1 MIVLYYKIMNE
12 MTDWKGLKMT
22 TFVVRTSKNN
32 KNNKTMK
39 KLLTLLFSLMLVM
52 TASAEKR
59 PVFIYAGQ
67 SNADG
72 REYVQNLPNY
82 MKVGSSPYSP
92 YTHLKWASICG
103 NPTKK
108 AFDTRKMATGER
120 YAFCDVTNYWIDQ
133 AVTEDF
139 YAIKCAYGGTA
150 IAPGVTVEKLPIWYA
165 DATWMQTH
173 NAYSG
178 QDITQE
184 AYKNNNSLTKNLTE
198 GVASLIDGTLA
209 ALDAGYDV
217 KAIMWHQGESD
228 RNAAGSYYT
237 NFKTMIQ
244 YMRNAIYQKTGDPAD
259 LTLPFIFGTV
269 CRRSTQYSTGV
280 EEAQKQVAR
289 DLENVYVIDMKNAT
303 LLSDNLHFDKQAT
316 EFLGK
321 KMYNKLVELGLVNGD
336 AVEVEEFPVK
346 ESVMDNVEVP
356 TPDNRSWDF
365 TSSAWSQA
373 TKDALSAEVALTSGS
388 LWNWNNGYGYRRGNS
403 VEEEQLHT
411 SGGYVFPET
420 EGLYFTSAVYNR
432 IATKFNGLY
441 FVSGDPTIFIPKMTA
456 GQLIYV
462 TARASSTVT
471 LRPGI
476 DMDDYVEVVG
486 SGEVGTSSTV
496 VTFRVKYNVTL
507 PTHIG
512 IKSSGAVYID
522 KIQVKTPE
530 TVNILIGADQKETF
544 SCDQPLDFS
553 PFTDLFKAYVV
564 TGYDDAGGVVE
575 CEQVLQVP
583 ANTGV
588 LLIGEESTVN
598 APIIE
603 GAAPEAPA
611 VNLLTAVVGSG
622 TAPAGSFVLATSGG
636 ETQLAKTAN
645 AVALNNQAYIETLG
659 NLSTYGFSIVEPR
672 EEHVYNI
679 AGGSILAKGT
689 ALTVGSSKHHT
700 LKDGNTNKDVYLPKN
715 ADGLEGRFAFDNSGK
730 WAVDGNNY
738 RLGANSKNTLYF
750 SVLSLV
756 NGDRVKLEWGANDAA
771 AVHVYELAGILRGV
785 SAGGEITNGGTYVV
799 EAGADEVVNIDLKM
813 YCGSNR
819 AGLTKMTVWTDNEIE
834 VVTTPVS
841 VAKFDG
847 NRKAAV
853 SYTFDDGI
861 QDQYTLAYPEM
872 KKRGIRAT
880 FGIIGSKVG
889 GTIKATGVPDVPAM
903 TWDQIRE
910 MYADGF
916 EIASHGYNHKNLT
929 SLDDEARTA
938 EVVNNDNL
946 IEQEVGQRPLTFIY
960 PYNGKSDEIVAWI
973 ESNHVGSRTY
983 QQSMGGSSNELTM
996 NSYVDGLISN
1006 GSWGVTMT
1014 HSIAEGY
1021 DHFQDPQRLFN
1032 HWDYVITLQD
1042 ELWVAPFHEVA
1053 GYVRERDNAVVTTES
1068 EDENNIAL
1076 SVSTTL
1082 EDKTMFSY
1090 PLTLLVETYAD
1101 GATQDG
1107 KALTVKYKN
1116 GQTIISGVNPNGGNV
1131 TIHKSS
1137 SEPLAELTK
1146 PTVSATLTA
1155 YASNNQLR
1163 QALVTLTGS
1172 EAAATYYYKGGDAA
1186 DWTAIAG
1193 TSFVPTK
1200 KGVYSFKAVADGYTD
1215 SDPTR
1220 GVALAP
1226 LYKASQMIDLTD
1238 LDLYA
1243 SVTGDKN
1250 AFNWGDDWGFD
1261 ANQEFGKI
1269 NTANIG
1275 IISVQNSNLAARY
1288 SYAKGIGL
1296 ANNYGY
1302 TYGSNTGSSYSF
1314 AEYQL
1319 YQNHSL
1325 TDITTKIV
1333 HNPTTS
1339 TLNFPS
1345 QKNGALKGA
1354 TIWEPATTIDI
1365 TIGDTGYA
1373 TFSCD
1378 QAVDFTSSGI
1388 AAYYA
1393 TQDGDDVK
1401 FDNAIVNPAA
1411 ATGLLLKAT
1420 PGNYEVSLV
1429 NEGTD
1434 VSGVNLLKAC
1444 LEEKTVGTTAGC
1456 DYGKVFILSKHNNQ
1470 LGFYRSNNGRTLL
1483 AGMSYL
1489 YIENASAARMENGFP
1504 FDGHA
1509 TGIDA
1514 LPVNGE
1520 QRMAD
1525 SVYDL
1530 KGQQVVQPA
1539 KGLYIVNGKKII
1551 VK

>member
-1 MIVLYYKIMNE
+1 M
-12 MTDWKGLKMT
+12 
-22 TFVVRTSKNN
+22 
-32 KNNKTMK
+32 
-39 KLLTLLFSLMLVM
+39 LTLLSCLLLSAV
-52 TASAEKR
+52 TAMAEKKS
-59 PVFIYAGQ
+59 VFIYAGQ

-72 REYVQNLPNY
+72 REYTKNLPDY
-82 MKVGSSPYSP
+82 MLDNGSLPSSP
-92 YTHLKWASICG
+92 YTHLQWASICG
-103 NPTKK
+103 NPSKQT
-108 AFDTRKMATGER
+108 FGTRTFNSGER

-133 AVTEDF
+133 VVSEDF

-165 DATWMQTH
+165 DAEWMTTH
-173 NAYSG
+173 YAYKG
-178 QDITQE
+178 DDITQAE
-184 AYKNNNSLTKNLTE
+184 YANYNSLTKNLTE

-209 ALDAGYDV
+209 AIDEGYDV

-228 RNAAGSYYT
+228 RNASGSYYT
-237 NFKTMIQ
+237 NFKTMIA
-244 YMRNAIYQKTGDPAD
+244 YMRQAIYAKTGDESD

-289 DLENVYVIDMKNAT
+289 DVENVYCIDMKNAT

-316 EFLGK
+316 EYLGK
-321 KMYNKLVELGLVNGD
+321 KMYNQLVTLGLVSGEQ
-336 AVEVEEFPVK
+336 VEVEEFPVK

-373 TKDALSAEVALTSGS
+373 TKDSLAAEVAKESGT

-420 EGLYFTSAVYNR
+420 EGLFFSSAVYNR
-432 IATKFNGLY
+432 IATKFSGLY
-441 FVSGDPTIFIPKMTA
+441 FVSGDPTFFIPKMTA

-486 SGEVGTSSTV
+486 SGEVGISSTV
-496 VTFRVKYNVTL
+496 VTFRVKYNVTI

-544 SCDQPLDFS
+544 SYDQPLDFS

-564 TGYDDAGGVVE
+564 TGYDDTNGVVE

-588 LLIGEESTVN
+588 LLMGEESTVN
-598 APIIE
+598 APIID
-603 GAAPEAPA
+603 GTAPEAPA
-611 VNLLTAVVGSG
+611 VNLLTAVVGEGS
-622 TAPAGSFVLATSGG
+622 APANSFVLATSAGM
-636 ETQLAKTAN
+636 TQFAKTAN
-645 AVALNNQAYIETLG
+645 AVALNNQAYIASLG
-659 NLSTYGFSIVEPR
+659 SLSAYGFSIVEPR
-672 EEHVYNI
+672 EEHIYNI
-679 AGGSILAKGT
+679 GGGSILAKGT
-689 ALTVGSSKHHT
+689 ALTFGNTKHHT
-700 LKDGNTNKDVYLPKN
+700 LTDGNTSKDVYIPKN
-715 ADGLEGRFAFDNSGK
+715 ADGLERRFAFDNSGK

-738 RLGANSKNTLYF
+738 RLGANNKNTLYC
-750 SVLSLV
+750 SVVSLE
-756 NGDRVKLEWGANDAA
+756 NGDRVKLEWGANDAS
-771 AVHVYELAGILRGV
+771 AVHVYDLAGILRGV
-785 SAGGEITNGGTYVV
+785 SAGGEITNGGIYVV
-799 EAGADEVVNIDLKM
+799 ENATGEPINLDLKM

-819 AGLTKMTVWTDNEIE
+819 AGFTKMTVWTDNVIE

-841 VAKFDG
+841 IAPYDG
-847 NRKAAV
+847 NRKAAL

-889 GTIKATGVPDVPAM
+889 GTISATGVPDVPAM

-929 SLDDEARTA
+929 SLDEEARAA
-938 EVVNNDNL
+938 EVNDNDDL
-946 IEQEVGQRPLTFIY
+946 IEEQVGQRPLTFIY

-983 QQSMGGSSNELTM
+983 QQSIGGSANELTM

-1021 DHFQDPQRLFN
+1021 DHFQDPQRLYN
-1032 HWDYVITLQD
+1032 HWDYVVTLQD
-1042 ELWVAPFHEVA
+1042 ELWIAPFHEVA
-1053 GYVRERDNAVVTTES
+1053 GYVRERNNATVTTTD
-1068 EDENNIAL
+1068 EDETNIVL
-1076 SVSTTL
+1076 TISTTL
-1082 EDKTMFSY
+1082 ENKTMFSY

-1101 GATQDG
+1101 SATQDD

-1116 GQTIISGVNPNGGNV
+1116 GQTIISGVNPNGGNI
-1131 TIHKSS
+1131 TIHKST
-1137 SEPLAELTK
+1137 ETPLSELTK
-1146 PTVSATLTA
+1146 PTVSVTMSS
-1155 YASNNQLR
+1155 YAKNAQLR
-1163 QALVTLTGS
+1163 KAQVTLSGA
-1172 EAAATYYYKGGDAA
+1172 EAGATYYYKGGDTA
-1186 DWTAIAG
+1186 DWTALAG
-1193 TSFVPTK
+1193 TSFEPAQQ
-1200 KGVYSFKAVADGYTD
+1200 GVYSFKAVADGYAD

-1220 GVALAP
+1220 GVAVAP
-1226 LYKASQMIDLTD
+1226 FYKASQSIDLTD
-1238 LDLYA
+1238 LELYA
-1243 SVTGDKN
+1243 SVTSSTD
-1250 AFNWGDDWGFD
+1250 AFNWGSDWGFSED
-1261 ANQEFGKI
+1261 QEFGKI

-1302 TYGSNTGSSYSF
+1302 TYGSNTGSPYSF

-1325 TDITTKIV
+1325 TDITTKVV

-1339 TLNFPS
+1339 PLNFPS
-1345 QKNGALKGA
+1345 YKSGALKGA
-1354 TIWEPATTIDI
+1354 TIYEPAATVSI

-1373 TFSCD
+1373 TFSSSE
-1378 QAVDFTSSGI
+1378 AIDFEGSGI
-1388 AAYYA
+1388 EAFYA
-1393 TQDGDDVK
+1393 TQEGDNVD
-1401 FDNAIVNPAA
+1401 FSNAITNPAA
-1411 ATGLLLKAT
+1411 ETGLLLKAPEGSYT
-1420 PGNYEVSLV
+1420 AIVTET
-1429 NEGTD
+1429 GTD
-1434 VSGVNLLKAC
+1434 VSAENKLQAC
-1444 LEEKTVGTTAGC
+1444 LETKTVGTEGC
-1456 DYGKVFILSKHNNQ
+1456 EYGKVFILSKHNDV
-1470 LGFYRSNNGRTLL
+1470 LGFYRSDNGRTLT
-1483 AGMSYL
+1483 AGKAYL
-1489 YIENASAARMENGFP
+1489 YLTVSEARAAIGFP
-1504 FDGHA
+1504 FDNT
-1509 TGIDA
+1509 TGVSG
-1514 LPVNGE
+1514 LQVPFGTTHSTE
-1520 QRMAD
+1520 
-1525 SVYDL
+1525 VYDL
-1530 KGQQVVQPA
+1530 QGRHVSALSHASLK
-1539 KGLYIVNGKKII
+1539 KGLYIVQGKKI
-1551 VK
+1551 VKK